1 MLDQLRNLKY
11 DLKKKILKFD
21 VKCNLNLIL
30 AKLNFGIRT
39 VVFCTQE
46 FHTWKALNLINPTKY
61 KQLFQS
67 KRRLKKKRKKLL
79 FALNTLFTV
88 QGCSSYTRIAEGHDY
103 VTSRSD
109 EGFTLPDAILTRS
122 CSLFQKQA

>member
-11 DLKKKILKFD
+11 DLKKKKLLLKFD

-46 FHTWKALNLINPTKY
+46 FQTWKALNLINPTKNASNY
-61 KQLFQS
+61 S
-67 KRRLKKKRKKLL
+67 KAK
-79 FALNTLFTV
+79 
-88 QGCSSYTRIAEGHDY
+88 ED
-103 VTSRSD
+103 
-109 EGFTLPDAILTRS
+109 
-122 CSLFQKQA
+122 